1 LRAPSS
7 QNSFTGPG
15 DSNISVTGF
24 FAHLLRKN
32 ANLWRKSR
40 YFSPIFFAPN
50 SFFCTFLRTDLLL
63 FARFSY
69 ARILTFFAVNLC
81 AFLADF
87 EAVSF

>member
-15 DSNISVTGF
+15 GSNISVTGF
-24 FAHLLRKN
+24 FARLLRKN
-32 ANLWRKSR
+32 AYLFAQKPL
-40 YFSPIFFAPN
+40 FFAHFFAPN
-50 SFFCTFLRTDLLL
+50 SFFCAFLRTDLLL

-69 ARILTFFAVNLC
+69 ARILTIFAVSLC